1 MCPASGGNLA
11 EAPDP
16 RCPSSR
22 IVVIGGGYAGTL
34 AANRLQSSPAVD
46 VTLLN
51 ARPSF
56 VDRVRLHQF
65 VAGSGSAEVDFTT
78 LLGARVRPLV
88 DSAERIDAA
97 ARTVELAS
105 GRSLDYDDLVYA
117 VGSTAAAPAS
127 VPGAAEFAFPVAEYE
142 SAKRL
147 RGRLDKM
154 SRGVS
159 TSSTRTSRSTGR
171 RYGGHENGVPAHR
184 RTVVPP
190 TRGCGVVAAFRA
202 RQRVNSGGP
211 GRQRRNGRWR
221 PTCGAT
227 AGWQHLCRA
236 RCPGRCC
243 RRCRGPPHRGTCRS
257 RR

>member
-1 MCPASGGNLA
+1 MA

-65 VAGSGSAEVDFTT
+65 VVGSGSGSAEVDFTT
-78 LLGARVRPLV
+78 LLGARVRLLV

-127 VPGAAEFAFPVAEYE
+127 VPVAAEFAFPVAEYE
-142 SAKRL
+142 SAKRQ
-147 RGRLDKM
+147 
-154 SRGVS
+154 
-159 TSSTRTSRSTGR
+159 
-171 RYGGHENGVPAHR
+171 
-184 RTVVPP
+184 
-190 TRGCGVVAAFRA
+190 A
-202 RQRVNSGGP
+202 RQDVARGI
-211 GRQRRNGRWR
+211 
-221 PTCGAT
+221 
-227 AGWQHLCRA
+227 HLLDA
-236 RCPGRCC
+236 DEPIHSSAI
-243 RRCRGPPHRGTCRS
+243 RGP
-257 RR
+257 